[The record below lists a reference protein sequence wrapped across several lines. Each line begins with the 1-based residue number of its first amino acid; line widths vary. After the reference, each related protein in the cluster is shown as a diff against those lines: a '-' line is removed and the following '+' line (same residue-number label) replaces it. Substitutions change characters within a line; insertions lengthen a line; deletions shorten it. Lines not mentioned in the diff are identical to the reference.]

1 MADARSAGSP
11 LDGYTLFGALPVR
24 RGHFLLESG
33 YHTDTWLDLATLFV
47 DPVKIAPAVTMLAG
61 RLRRYACDAICGP
74 MTGGAFLAQALA
86 AALRVCFF
94 YTEAV
99 PRGDGAALFSAGYR
113 LPGEMPRQVAGSRVA
128 VVDDVISAGSSVRAT
143 IATLEA
149 AGASIIAVGTLL
161 ALGDVGSSHLA
172 DRGLPLEALGRR
184 DFAMWEP
191 GDCPLCRSGVPLAD
205 PGDPGSDTG
214 QTRV

>member
-1 MADARSAGSP
+1 MSTPGDARSWGSH
-11 LDGYTLFGALPVR
+11 DGYTLFGALPVR

-86 AALRVCFF
+86 AALRICFF
-94 YTEAV
+94 YTEPV
-99 PRGDGAALFSAGYR
+99 PATSSGLFTAAYR
-113 LPGEMPRQVAGSRVA
+113 LPADMGPQVAGSRVA

-149 AGASIIAVGTLL
+149 AGASIIVVGTLL

-172 DRGLPLEALGRR
+172 GRGLPLEALGRR

-205 PGDPGSDTG
+205 PAA
-214 QTRV
+214 